1 MARADY
7 VGDGGTNTRDGT
19 IIGMQDRFGIR
30 RFDQRVPMRFEAAWG
45 VTRAVCVARPRIAGK
60 VSLAQLAARHPVLA
74 GRVGAR
80 ACTFESAMR
89 DPAALL
95 FNGSYG
101 R

>member
-95 FNGSYG
+95 FNWSHG